1 MIEVELRGKL
11 PHFDKTLKKFEEI
24 GEFVKKK
31 KRVSMIYYRD
41 EVPKDARDVKD
52 ELVDL
57 RLRVTN
63 GEAELVLKYGVW
75 GAEEKREEIGIP
87 IKLGDFDK
95 YVELL
100 KCLGWFRGLIAS
112 TQSNVFNYKGIEF
125 ALVKIDTGH
134 TYFEAEVMAENEEI
148 AEEKKENIKTVCGE
162 LGLEIYSEREFIELI
177 NELNSYESRKFNLEK
192 EDFTSIRKRYS
203 EFFK

>member
-63 GEAELVLKYGVW
+63 GKAELVHKHGDW
-75 GAEEKREEIGIP
+75 GAEENRKEIGIP
-87 IKLGDFDK
+87 IKLEDFEK

-112 TQSNVFNYKGIEF
+112 TKSYVFNYKKIEF

-134 TYFEAEVMAENEEI
+134 TYFEAEMMAEKQEL
-148 AEEKKENIKTVCGE
+148 AEEKKIHIRNVCKE
-162 LGLEIYSEREFIELI
+162 LGLEIYNEEEFIELI
-177 NELNSYESRKFNLEK
+177 NELNSHESRKFNLEK